1 MDFRIMSLLIAASV
15 FCGVR
20 LKRRPDMPLRS
31 DVCLWLTRVHLAV
44 LALAVAGIIIEWNTD
59 FYFRWNITSNSVLLA
74 WLTGIVAF
82 FVGIRT
88 KKTRAVK
95 LYLRIFLVFAILC
108 LPIISLVVSSWTAYY
123 ATSEHYTVCEGKG
136 LLSPWYPNFNIRKT
150 YWIVERQFT
159 TTSNSILEP
168 DFYDNALFS
177 LTEEENAGA
186 LVLTA
191 TNEKE
196 HGESCTIIM
205 TDTAKYRRN
214 ARQAK
219 MLITDRFKRASGFK
233 NYHFECTLPENG
245 WKVELASGYE
255 NTISSPKDA
264 KNKIRQY
271 TSTLSDNDNKDSISV
286 EFSISSIMGSYDIIV
301 SNETKARL
309 TIPKDSFPRLTPY
322 TAVDEITSLFVKYK
336 DKVKY

>member
-1 MDFRIMSLLIAASV
+1 MEYHEQ
-15 FCGVR
+15 
-20 LKRRPDMPLRS
+20 LR
-31 DVCLWLTRVHLAV
+31 
-44 LALAVAGIIIEWNTD
+44 VAGMTDGHCGILCRNTHEE
-59 FYFRWNITSNSVLLA
+59 NP
-74 WLTGIVAF
+74 G
-82 FVGIRT
+82 G
-88 KKTRAVK
+88 KTVPAHI
-95 LYLRIFLVFAILC
+95 LGFAILC
-108 LPIISLVVSSWTAYY
+108 LPIISLVVSFWTAYY

-186 LVLTA
+186 LVFTA

-233 NYHFECTLPENG
+233 NYHLNAPCPKTDGKWNLQAVTKTLFHHL
-245 WKVELASGYE
+245 K
-255 NTISSPKDA
+255 TPK
-264 KNKIRQY
+264 
-271 TSTLSDNDNKDSISV
+271 
-286 EFSISSIMGSYDIIV
+286 
-301 SNETKARL
+301 TK
-309 TIPKDSFPRLTPY
+309 
-322 TAVDEITSLFVKYK
+322 
-336 DKVKY
+336 

>member
-31 DVCLWLTRVHLAV
+31 DVCLWLTRVHLVV
-44 LALAVAGIIIEWNTD
+44 LALAVAGIILEWNTG

-186 LVLTA
+186 LVFTA

-196 HGESCTIIM
+196 HGESCTIPI

-214 ARQAK
+214 ARQAM
-219 MLITDRFKRASGFK
+219 MLITDRFNRAS
-233 NYHFECTLPENG
+233 NL
-245 WKVELASGYE
+245 
-255 NTISSPKDA
+255 
-264 KNKIRQY
+264 
-271 TSTLSDNDNKDSISV
+271 
-286 EFSISSIMGSYDIIV
+286 
-301 SNETKARL
+301 
-309 TIPKDSFPRLTPY
+309 
-322 TAVDEITSLFVKYK
+322 
-336 DKVKY
+336 